1 MTSPTRP
8 FPLTPTPPESART
21 VSWRSHRHAASRM
34 AQAALFP
41 LIALILSAVA
51 LPAHGQVA
59 EPDLLV
65 DDKAASAYGEGLRNA
80 ASVVLSANNFGFSL
94 RGQYDRAIT
103 PMADLVLQAGVSG
116 LRDVSEQTYTD
127 YFFGQQVIPNKF
139 QRGMSF
145 PVLAG
150 IRHRLFARNVQDS
163 YRFYVSG
170 SAGGVF
176 AFTYPY
182 FDDLNG
188 NGYRERFFEYYEN
201 TFDMLTGWKDGTWHA
216 GLAGEFT
223 IGIDFG
229 RDFEKVSRLQFGY
242 LFYYFPDS
250 VQMMMPNQ
258 PVPDPNAGPND
269 FPYLLNPDLTL
280 KMQPFFDSQSFFGTP
295 VLSFS
300 FGGMW

>member
-1 MTSPTRP
+1 MES
-8 FPLTPTPPESART
+8 TPTTPILRRT
-21 VSWRSHRHAASRM
+21 RRTAAY
-34 AQAALFP
+34 
-41 LIALILSAVA
+41 ALILAVSFTA
-51 LPAHGQVA
+51 AATTVRAQVA
-59 EPDLLV
+59 EPDLVIQNDPSSAV
-65 DDKAASAYGEGLRNA
+65 DEGLRNA

-103 PMADLVLQAGVSG
+103 PMADLVLQLGVSG

-127 YFFGQQVIPNKF
+127 YFFGQQIIPNKY

-150 IRHRLFARNVQDS
+150 IRHRLFARSVQDS
-163 YRFYVSG
+163 YRFYLTG

-182 FDDLNG
+182 FDDFNG

-201 TFDMLTGWKDGTWHA
+201 TYDMLTGWKEGEWHT
-216 GLAGEFT
+216 GIAGEFT

-229 RDFEKVSRLQFGY
+229 RDFKKVSRVQFGY
-242 LFYYFPDS
+242 LFYYFPGS

-258 PVPDPNAGPND
+258 PVVNPEAGPAD
-269 FPYLLNPDLTL
+269 FPYLLNPDGTL
-280 KMQPFFDSQSFFGTP
+280 VMQPFFDSQSFFGTP